1 MFEGGGAIV
10 KTTLKEVN
18 SAIGALDS
26 NTVNRFDQ
34 LVKKVRYK
42 ERYEAWV
49 RIKRQLP
56 IVL

>member
-34 LVKKVRYK
+34 LVKKVRYQ